1 MKLIRLLIF
10 IAVGAW
16 ASNLNTFATS
26 PPAGGLQLW
35 LKADAGVSTNASGHV
50 TGWTDQ
56 SGNGRDLTGLI
67 YGGGNPQYQPAY
79 VASAVNG
86 KPALFF
92 DNGADGFVDALTR
105 DNADVNTMWNASQLS
120 MFIVKSQN
128 TFDGD
133 TTLQLNSPD
142 DAFNRVNF
150 HLSYFGTMYFD
161 YGDITAGGRISGG
174 VPSGWLGNFHI
185 LDLYRNGG
193 DGQIN
198 VDWRRAVTGTFT
210 DSLGPTSAAR
220 LALIPGAGDIAEILI
235 YDHALSGPDRETVLS
250 YLSDKYAIIP
260 EPSFV
265 ALLGVGVLLLWRR
278 RTDQIRNAKS
288 EIRNKSE

>member
-1 MKLIRLLIF
+1 MKIIRIVTLV
-10 IAVGAW
+10 ATAAW
-16 ASNLNTFATS
+16 AISFSTFAAPPPTS
-26 PPAGGLQLW
+26 GLQLW
-35 LKADAGVSTNASGHV
+35 LKADAGVSTNVSGHV

-67 YGGGNPQYQPAY
+67 YGGGNPVYQPAY
-79 VASAVNG
+79 VANAVNG
-86 KPALFF
+86 NPALYF

-105 DNADVNTMWNASQLS
+105 DNADVNTIWNATQLS

-128 TFDGD
+128 AFDGD

-142 DAFNRVNF
+142 DQFNRVNF

-210 DSLGPTSAAR
+210 DALGPTSAGR
-220 LALIPGAGDIAEILI
+220 LALIPGVGNIAEILI
-235 YDHALSGPDRETVLS
+235 YDHALSGPDREAALS
-250 YLSDKYAIIP
+250 YLGEKYAIVP
-260 EPSFV
+260 EPATV
-265 ALLGVGVLLLWRR
+265 TLLLVGACLFARHRLRR
-278 RTDQIRNAKS
+278 G
-288 EIRNKSE
+288 